1 MNNSAIFLV
10 LIVITITSLPLL
22 NVCIRF
28 IHAILTENG
37 TCTNA
42 NVTKGANQ
50 VTNRSQINE
59 EYFKNLTSD
68 NRQLAELICQNMP
81 NETAK

>member
-1 MNNSAIFLV
+1 LV

-37 TCTNA
+37 TCTN
-42 NVTKGANQ
+42 VTKGANQ
-50 VTNRSQINE
+50 VINRNRIND

>member
-1 MNNSAIFLV
+1 MV

-37 TCTNA
+37 TCTNV
-42 NVTKGANQ
+42 NKGANQ
-50 VTNRSQINE
+50 VINRNRIND

>member
-1 MNNSAIFLV
+1 MV

-37 TCTNA
+37 TCTN
-42 NVTKGANQ
+42 VTKGANQ
-50 VTNRSQINE
+50 VINRNRIND

>member
-1 MNNSAIFLV
+1 MNKSAIFLV

-37 TCTNA
+37 TCTN
-42 NVTKGANQ
+42 VTKGDNQ
-50 VTNRSQINE
+50 FINRSQINE
-59 EYFKNLTSD
+59 DYFKNLTSD
-68 NRQLAELICQNMP
+68 NSQLAELICQNML